1 MIVRILKTVG
11 MALAGM
17 AVLVVGISL
26 VVLSLLWLSRTTD
39 QPTTIKSPMRRGACA
54 ERFFAIR

>member
-1 MIVRILKTVG
+1 MIMRILNMVG

-26 VVLSLLWLSRTTD
+26 VVLGFL
-39 QPTTIKSPMRRGACA
+39 
-54 ERFFAIR
+54 RFVPYD

>member
-17 AVLVVGISL
+17 AVVVVGISL
-26 VVLSLLWLSRTTD
+26 VVLRFLWFVPYD
-39 QPTTIKSPMRRGACA
+39 
-54 ERFFAIR
+54 

>member
-17 AVLVVGISL
+17 AILVFGISL
-26 VVLSLLWLSRTTD
+26 VVLGFLWFVPYD
-39 QPTTIKSPMRRGACA
+39 
-54 ERFFAIR
+54 

>member
-1 MIVRILKTVG
+1 MIVRILNTVG

-26 VVLSLLWLSRTTD
+26 VVLGFLWFVPYD
-39 QPTTIKSPMRRGACA
+39 
-54 ERFFAIR
+54 